1 MKSKLL
7 LIVMCSVVICACDK
21 DFTGTLTN
29 KEKIEITSEN
39 YLYEGDLYR
48 EYLTVEIQN
57 NNNIIKALEKLSLT
71 RQLDE
76 KEKAELNKAKNNI
89 LTLKDD
95 FDNIL
100 DIVGLRI
107 PKPKPPCPNPTNCDY
122 FNFQQLFTT
131 DNIKK
136 INFEAYNTSG
146 KLVPI
151 EIGEFTPY
159 PDSGIPVQISSF
171 KIESYKQT
179 GLLIKVNVI
188 NTDGTERSYF
198 VEGR

>member
-7 LIVMCSVVICACDK
+7 LIVMCSVVLCACDK
-21 DFTGTLTN
+21 DFTGTITN
-29 KEKIEITSEN
+29 KEKIELTNEN

-57 NNNIIKALEKLSLT
+57 NNNIIEALEKLSLA

-95 FDNIL
+95 FENII

-122 FNFQQLFTT
+122 FNFQNLFISGNAEMI
-131 DNIKK
+131 NI
-136 INFEAYNTSG
+136 EAYDTSG

-151 EIGEFTPY
+151 EIGEFSPF
-159 PDSGIPVQISSF
+159 PDLDIPVQISSF

-179 GLLIKVNVI
+179 GLLIKVQVI
-188 NTDGTERSYF
+188 NADGTERNYY

>member
-7 LIVMCSVVICACDK
+7 LIVFSSVIISSCIK
-21 DFTGTLTN
+21 DFTGTITD
-29 KEKIEITSEN
+29 KEEIEITSDN

-57 NNNIIKALEKLSLT
+57 NNTIIEALEKLSLA
-71 RQLDE
+71 RQLNEIE
-76 KEKAELNKAKNNI
+76 KEELNNAKDNI
-89 LTLKDD
+89 LSLKDD
-95 FDNIL
+95 FDNII

-122 FNFQQLFTT
+122 FNFQNLFISGNAEMI
-131 DNIKK
+131 NI
-136 INFEAYNTSG
+136 EAYNTSD

-151 EIGEFTPY
+151 EIGEFSPY
-159 PDSGIPVQISSF
+159 PDLGIPVQVSSF

-179 GLLIKVNVI
+179 GLLIKVHVI
-188 NTDGTERSYF
+188 NEDGTERSYF